1 MDEKEKI
8 YEVLDT
14 IPKFC
19 ESGNCDFCAFR
30 TNSGMCK
37 IEYLAETHPDSM
49 SELNDW

>member
-19 ESGNCDFCAFR
+19 EGGNCDFCTFR
-30 TNSGMCK
+30 TDSGMCK
-37 IEYLAETHPDSM
+37 IDHLVKTHIDFM
-49 SELNDW
+49 SEPND